1 LLAGGLDARANG
13 LTLIQLP
20 WPVWPV
26 YLLCSVLAALACVI
40 AVATA
45 VLKFTRRLPP
55 AAHTV
60 SEARE

>member
-1 LLAGGLDARANG
+1 
-13 LTLIQLP
+13 
-20 WPVWPV
+20 VWPV
-26 YLLCSVLAALACVI
+26 YLLCSLLAALACVI

-55 AAHTV
+55 AVHTS